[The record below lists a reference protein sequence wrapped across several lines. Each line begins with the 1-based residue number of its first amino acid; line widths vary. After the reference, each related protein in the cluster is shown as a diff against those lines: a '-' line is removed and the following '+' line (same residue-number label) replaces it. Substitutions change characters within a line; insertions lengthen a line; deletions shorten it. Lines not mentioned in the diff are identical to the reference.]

1 MMFQWSVKT
10 NQFAD
15 KADDLDEHN
24 VQERCIRN
32 YEHLLGRRL
41 WLHLEGTIQNMDI
54 YKLVFQENVR

>member
-41 WLHLEGTIQNMDI
+41 WLHLEGTISSSSKKM
-54 YKLVFQENVR
+54 